1 MQINYCLPIIKKD
14 KNEILEI
21 IEKNISEYQFFEVWL
36 DYVENLDEAFI
47 MKITNML
54 QDKLIVLFR
63 RQDFESVTMSV
74 EERFNYI
81 SLISNSESFL
91 DLDISQKNELDHIV
105 KNGMSIKL
113 IVSYHNYSETPPS
126 DDLSEI
132 LDKMKEY
139 KPEIYKIS
147 TLCQNRHDALRLLKI
162 QTRLKEQNK
171 KHIVLGMGEFGT
183 ITRVYGTLWG
193 NELIFAPKTI
203 EENSAPGQLT
213 KSELEKIFEILIT
226 KH

>member
-1 MQINYCLPIIKKD
+1 MKINYCLPIIKKN

-36 DYVENLDEAFI
+36 DYVEELDEAFLT
-47 MKITNML
+47 KITNQL
-54 QDKLIVLFR
+54 QNKLIVLFR
-63 RQDFESVTMSV
+63 RQSFETMTMDMQQ
-74 EERFNYI
+74 RFDYI

-91 DLDISQKNELDHIV
+91 DLDISQKYELDHIV
-105 KNGMSIKL
+105 KNEMSIKL

-126 DDLSEI
+126 DELSEI
-132 LDKMKEY
+132 IDKMNEY
-139 KPEIYKIS
+139 KPEIYKVS
-147 TLCQNRHDALRLLKI
+147 TLCQNENDALRLLRI
-162 QTRLKEQNK
+162 QTKLKEQNK

-193 NELIFAPKTI
+193 NEMIFAPKTR
-203 EENSAPGQLT
+203 EETSAPGQLT
-213 KSELEKIFEILIT
+213 KSDLEKIFGILIT

>member
-1 MQINYCLPIIKKD
+1 MKINYCLPIIKKN

-36 DYVENLDEAFI
+36 DYVEELDEAFLT
-47 MKITNML
+47 KITNQL
-54 QDKLIVLFR
+54 QNKLIVLFR
-63 RQDFESVTMSV
+63 RQSFETMTMDMQQ
-74 EERFNYI
+74 RFDYI

-91 DLDISQKNELDHIV
+91 DLDISQKYELDHIV
-105 KNGMSIKL
+105 KNEMSIKL

-126 DDLSEI
+126 DELSEI
-132 LDKMKEY
+132 IDKMNEY
-139 KPEIYKIS
+139 KPEIYKVS
-147 TLCQNRHDALRLLKI
+147 TLCQNENDALRLLRI
-162 QTRLKEQNK
+162 QTKLKEQNK

-193 NELIFAPKTI
+193 NEMIFAPKTR
-203 EENSAPGQLT
+203 EETSAPGQLT
-213 KSELEKIFEILIT
+213 KSDLEKIFEILIT

>member
-1 MQINYCLPIIKKD
+1 MKINYCLPIIKKN

-36 DYVENLDEAFI
+36 DYVEELDEAFLT
-47 MKITNML
+47 KITNQL
-54 QDKLIVLFR
+54 QNKLIVLFR
-63 RQDFESVTMSV
+63 RQNFETMTMDMQQ
-74 EERFNYI
+74 RFDYI

-91 DLDISQKNELDHIV
+91 DLDISQKYELDHIV
-105 KNGMSIKL
+105 KNEMSIKL

-126 DDLSEI
+126 DELSEI
-132 LDKMKEY
+132 IDKMNEY
-139 KPEIYKIS
+139 KPEIYKVS
-147 TLCQNRHDALRLLKI
+147 TLCQNENDALRLLRI
-162 QTRLKEQNK
+162 QTKLKEQNK

-193 NELIFAPKTI
+193 NEMIFAPKTR
-203 EENSAPGQLT
+203 EETSAPGQLT
-213 KSELEKIFEILIT
+213 KSDLEKIFEILIT